1 MCKRTQPKR
10 PRHRPAWQFLM
21 LAAGLAFL
29 IAAPASAQ
37 WDFGV
42 RGGLYTED
50 SDPFL
55 GVELL
60 TRMGDSSWYF
70 NPNVEAV
77 FVDNGDL
84 FTVNGDF
91 HYDFEPAGS
100 VDFWAGGG
108 PALIFRDFDRGRFSR
123 GDDSETDLGLNLLA
137 GIGFNPGA
145 SVRPYVQAKLILS
158 DDTEGA
164 LAFGVRF

>member
-1 MCKRTQPKR
+1 MEKTLTLKG
-10 PRHRPAWQFLM
+10 PRHGPTWRFL
-21 LAAGLAFL
+21 LIAAGLAFS
-29 IAAPASAQ
+29 IASPALAQ
-37 WDFGV
+37 WDFGI
-42 RGGLYTED
+42 RGGIYTED

-55 GVELL
+55 GLELL
-60 TRMGDSSWYF
+60 TRMGDSSWFF
-70 NPNVEAV
+70 NPNFEAV

-84 FTVNGDF
+84 FTLNGDF

-108 PALIFRDFDRGRFSR
+108 PAVIFRDRDRGRFR
-123 GDDSETDLGLNLLA
+123 DDDSETDLGLNLLA
-137 GIGFNPGA
+137 GLGFNPRA
-145 SVRPYVQAKLILS
+145 SIRPYVQAKLILS